1 MMEILCGL
9 FGIVRSANVR
19 HLLFCIIGISG
30 VFQLVHGRHRDIDNV
45 QYESGLKYES
55 SKLSSAE
62 KSVDDGKFEIFAY
75 LPNFET
81 K

>member
-1 MMEILCGL
+1 MMEIHCGL
-9 FGIVRSANVR
+9 FGIVRSASVR

-45 QYESGLKYES
+45 QYETGLKYES
-55 SKLSSAE
+55 SKLSSEE
-62 KSVDDGKFEIFAY
+62 KYDDTGKFEI
-75 LPNFET
+75 LHICLIL